1 MGKEVLGKCPVCNSE
16 TIVTKISCE
25 NCNTTIEGEFTL
37 CKFCRLTAEQKQFI
51 DTFIKCRGNIKE
63 MEKELGVSYPTV
75 KNRLEDVAAALGHK
89 PQPIIEDDGRKKEI
103 LERLNAGEISFDEAM
118 ELLKG

>member
-1 MGKEVLGKCPVCNSE
+1 MGKEVLGRCPICNSD
-16 TIVTKISCE
+16 TIVTKISCD

-37 CKFCRLTAEQKQFI
+37 CKFCRLTTEQKQFI

-75 KNRLEDVAAALGHK
+75 KNRLEDAAAALGHK
-89 PQPIIEDDGRKKEI
+89 PEPQVEDDGKKKEV
-103 LERLNAGEISFDEAM
+103 LEKLNNGEISFDEAM

>member
-1 MGKEVLGKCPVCNSE
+1 MGKEVLGKCPVCNDD

-25 NCNTTIEGEFTL
+25 NCNTTIEGEFAL
-37 CKFCRLTAEQKQFI
+37 CKFCRLTSEQKQFI

-75 KNRLEDVAAALGHK
+75 KNRLEDAAAALGHK
-89 PQPIIEDDGRKKEI
+89 SEPQVEDDGRKKEI
-103 LERLNAGEISFDEAM
+103 LQKLNNGEISFDEAM
-118 ELLKG
+118 ELLKE